1 MRRPPYSGVATIV
14 PMLIAWAIKT
24 VVTRYGGHTSMK
36 RLVPIALGLML
47 GDITGGCFWALLGMV
62 NNKTYY
68 MIWE

>member
-1 MRRPPYSGVATIV
+1 
-14 PMLIAWAIKT
+14 
-24 VVTRYGGHTSMK
+24 
-36 RLVPIALGLML
+36 ML